1 MCGVLVLASRS
12 TSTTLKITHLPSGET
27 AGSPTRFSFIM
38 SSKVNGCFAWATA
51 GNENA
56 MSTRKA
62 GKKRR
67 MRKPP
72 RNQIRRDLACYV
84 SSRHLQPASG
94 GKTLQA
100 TSLRQTEKCSRVSV
114 GPAEHGWRWGLRNPP
129 KPESQSPKPGVHPGN
144 PFRFLASNQLAE
156 NCSIPPPVLV
166 SGMDRRQGC
175 RSFGVDSDLPR
186 SSGESYVFKTSRCH
200 SGGKA
205 IDYSS

>member
-62 GKKRR
+62 EKKRR

-129 KPESQSPKPGVHPGN
+129 KPESWRSPRQPIPLSGIQPIGRELQHP
-144 PFRFLASNQLAE
+144 
-156 NCSIPPPVLV
+156 
-166 SGMDRRQGC
+166 
-175 RSFGVDSDLPR
+175 
-186 SSGESYVFKTSRCH
+186 SSGLGERNGPEAGLPQLWCR
-200 SGGKA
+200 
-205 IDYSS
+205 